1 MENNLIVSVSPHV
14 HGKRTT
20 FNVMLDVCIAL
31 MPAAIAGCAIFG
43 LKAAILCMVCVA
55 SCVGFE
61 FLFTKLCGRRTTV
74 GDFSAVVTGLLLAM
88 NVPSTL
94 PIWQAVVGSFIAI
107 VIVKCLFGGL
117 GCNFANPAI
126 TARVVMLIAFTGT
139 MAAAVPPMVIAETVD
154 VATYATPLSV
164 LPNGTLPEATLLDMF
179 LGIRGGALGETS
191 AAALLLGFVY
201 LLVRK
206 VITWHTPVVFIG
218 AVFALAFAI
227 TGDVTTALYYTLS
240 GGTFIGAIF
249 MATDYVTSP
258 STAKGKIVFALG
270 CAVITTLIRFF
281 GSYPEGVSFSIL
293 FMNILNPYIDKWT
306 MKKPFGG
313 VKA

>member
-1 MENNLIVSVSPHV
+1 MENNFIVSVSPHV

-20 FNVMLDVCIAL
+20 SNVMLDVVIAL
-31 MPAAIAGCAIFG
+31 LPAAIAGVIIFG
-43 LKAAILCMVCVA
+43 LNAAIVCATCVA
-55 SCVGFE
+55 SCVIFE
-61 FLFTKLCGRRTTV
+61 FLFTKLCKRPTTI

-88 NVPSTL
+88 NIPSTIPL
-94 PIWQAVVGSFIAI
+94 WQTVVGSFVAI

-139 MAAAVPPMVIAETVD
+139 MAAAVPPQAIAETVD
-154 VATYATPLSV
+154 LATYATPLSV
-164 LPNGTLPEATLLDMF
+164 LPSGVLPEATLMDMF
-179 LGIRGGALGETS
+179 LGVRGGALGETS
-191 AAALLLGFVY
+191 ALALTIGGVY
-201 LLVRK
+201 LVARK

-227 TGDVTTALYYTLS
+227 TGDMTTALYYTLS

-258 STAKGKIVFALG
+258 STAKGKIIFALG
-270 CAVITTLIRFF
+270 CAVITTLIRFY

-293 FMNILNPYIDKWT
+293 FMNVLNPYIDKWT

>member
-1 MENNLIVSVSPHV
+1 MGTLRRLCTNSRYGRRDPEFRRFKPPNRRLGIPCET
-14 HGKRTT
+14 RLAT
-20 FNVMLDVCIAL
+20 FAHYDRRR
-31 MPAAIAGCAIFG
+31 
-43 LKAAILCMVCVA
+43 
-55 SCVGFE
+55 SYE
-61 FLFTKLCGRRTTV
+61 FLV
-74 GDFSAVVTGLLLAM
+74 
-88 NVPSTL
+88 
-94 PIWQAVVGSFIAI
+94 
-107 VIVKCLFGGL
+107 
-117 GCNFANPAI
+117 
-126 TARVVMLIAFTGT
+126 
-139 MAAAVPPMVIAETVD
+139 
-154 VATYATPLSV
+154 
-164 LPNGTLPEATLLDMF
+164 
-179 LGIRGGALGETS
+179 
-191 AAALLLGFVY
+191 GFVY

-270 CAVITTLIRFF
+270 CAVITTLIRFY

>member
-1 MENNLIVSVSPHV
+1 M
-14 HGKRTT
+14 
-20 FNVMLDVCIAL
+20 
-31 MPAAIAGCAIFG
+31 
-43 LKAAILCMVCVA
+43 
-55 SCVGFE
+55 
-61 FLFTKLCGRRTTV
+61 
-74 GDFSAVVTGLLLAM
+74 
-88 NVPSTL
+88 
-94 PIWQAVVGSFIAI
+94 
-107 VIVKCLFGGL
+107 
-117 GCNFANPAI
+117 
-126 TARVVMLIAFTGT
+126 
-139 MAAAVPPMVIAETVD
+139 
-154 VATYATPLSV
+154 
-164 LPNGTLPEATLLDMF
+164 DMF
-179 LGIRGGALGETS
+179 LGVRGGALGETS
-191 AAALLLGFVY
+191 AAALLIGFVY

-227 TGDVTTALYYTLS
+227 TGDMTTALYYTLS

-270 CAVITTLIRFF
+270 CAVITTLIRFY

>member
-1 MENNLIVSVSPHV
+1 MDNNLIVSVSPHV

-20 FNVMLDVCIAL
+20 YDVMLDVCIAL
-31 MPAAIAGCAIFG
+31 MPAALAGAVLFG
-43 LKAAILCMVCVA
+43 MDAAILCMVCVA
-55 SCVGFE
+55 SCMLFE
-61 FLFTKLCGRRTTV
+61 FLFTKLCHRPTTV

-88 NVPSTL
+88 NVPADL

-107 VIVKCLFGGL
+107 VIVKCLFGGI

-126 TARVVMLIAFTGT
+126 TARVIMLIAFTGT
-139 MAAAVPPMVIAETVD
+139 MTSAVAPNAIKGSVD
-154 VATYATPLSV
+154 LATYATPLSV
-164 LPNGTLPEATLLDMF
+164 LPSGELPEASLLEMF
-179 LGIRGGALGETS
+179 LGVRGGALGETS

-206 VITWHTPVVFIG
+206 VITWHTPVFFIG
-218 AVFALAFAI
+218 GVFVLAFAI

-258 STAKGKIVFALG
+258 STAKGKIIFGLG
-270 CAVITTLIRFF
+270 CAVITTLIRFY

-293 FMNILNPYIDKWT
+293 LMNILNPYIDKWT
-306 MKKPFGG
+306 AKKPFGG